1 MEGDREKPTLNTDA
15 NQGRITDMPRQ
26 ASFLFVLATTVS
38 LSGGVAVAQGASPA
52 EFFKDKTIRVLVGH
66 PPGGSYD
73 FYARLAAD
81 MLKAHLPG
89 VKAVIVENKPGGGGL
104 VATSWFYT
112 QAPQDGTMLAVLPET
127 IGNTQLMEPEVG
139 KWNVERFRYIGS
151 FASANSVF
159 MRRKDSPSKT
169 AEDMKQKE
177 TIVGCTGT
185 TAQSYQYPAL
195 LKALGGFK
203 FKMICGYP
211 GANEYSIALERGEID
226 LVSSAWNSWRVT
238 HKRQLDAG
246 ELVAVIQTG
255 LKRNHEL
262 PDVPLMQELV
272 DDPESKQVIEFA
284 SAGAMI
290 GRALLAPPGVPE
302 ERIAFLRGI
311 FDKMVK
317 DPAMIA
323 MATQR
328 NLELDPTPGT
338 VVQGYSDAI
347 VKTPPAIVAKAAM
360 AFKG

>member
-1 MEGDREKPTLNTDA
+1 MFNKHR
-15 NQGRITDMPRQ
+15 MPLRTFASLIALCAASAGLAQEQQ
-26 ASFLFVLATTVS
+26 ADFY
-38 LSGGVAVAQGASPA
+38 
-52 EFFKDKTIRVLVGH
+52 KDKTIKVMVGH

-81 MLKAHLPG
+81 MLKVNLPQA
-89 VKAVIVENKPGGGGL
+89 KAVIVENKPGGGGL
-104 VATSWFYT
+104 VATSYIYA
-112 QAPQDGTMLAVLPET
+112 QAPRDGTVLAVLPET
-127 IGNTQLMEPEVG
+127 IGNTQVMEPSVG
-139 KWNVERFRYIGS
+139 KWKVEEMRYIGS
-151 FASANSVF
+151 FSPVNTAFV
-159 MRRKDSPSKT
+159 RRKDSPSKT
-169 AEDMKQKE
+169 TQDMKRQE

-195 LKALGGFK
+195 LKVLGGYK

-238 HKRQLDAG
+238 HKRQLENGD
-246 ELVAVIQTG
+246 LVALIQTG

-272 DDPESKQVIEFA
+272 DDPEAKKVIEFA

-302 ERIAFLRGI
+302 ARIAYLREV
-311 FDKMVK
+311 FDRMVQ
-317 DPAMIA
+317 DPAMIE
-323 MATQR
+323 MATKR
-328 NLELDPTPGT
+328 GLELDATPGKT
-338 VVQGYSDAI
+338 VQGYSDAI
-347 VKTPPAIVAKAAM
+347 VRTPPEVIEKAAQ

>member
-1 MEGDREKPTLNTDA
+1 MPCAPPGVNPLFHKPAALLLTLPLA
-15 NQGRITDMPRQ
+15 LAAAAFPAQ
-26 ASFLFVLATTVS
+26 A
-38 LSGGVAVAQGASPA
+38 QSPA
-52 EFFKDKTIRVLVGH
+52 DFYKDKTVKVMVGH

-81 MLKAHLPG
+81 MLRVYLPQA
-89 VKAVIVENKPGGGGL
+89 KAVIVENKPGGGGL
-104 VATSWFYT
+104 IATSYLYG
-112 QAPQDGTMLAVLPET
+112 QAPRDGTVLAVLPET
-127 IGNTQLMEPEVG
+127 IGNTQVLEPEVG
-139 KWNVERFRYIGS
+139 KWKVEEMRYIGS
-151 FASANSVF
+151 FSPVNTAFV
-159 MRRKDSPSKT
+159 RRKDSPSKT
-169 AEDMKQKE
+169 PADMKRQE

-195 LKALGGFK
+195 LKVLGGYN

-238 HKRQLDAG
+238 HSRQLGNG

-255 LKRNHEL
+255 LKRNREL

-272 DDPESKQVIEFA
+272 EDPQARKVIEFA

-302 ERIAFLRGI
+302 DRIAWLREL
-311 FDKMVK
+311 FDKMVA
-317 DPAMIA
+317 DPAMID
-323 MATQR
+323 MATKR
-328 NLELDPTPGT
+328 ALEIDPAPGA

-347 VKTPPAIVAKAAM
+347 VKTPPDVVEKAAA

>member
-1 MEGDREKPTLNTDA
+1 MGMHRAAMLGALALSAAFTLPVT
-15 NQGRITDMPRQ
+15 
-26 ASFLFVLATTVS
+26 AS
-38 LSGGVAVAQGASPA
+38 AQTPDW
-52 EFFKDKTIRVLVGH
+52 FKDKTIKVMVGH

-81 MLKAHLPG
+81 MLRVYIPEA
-89 VKAVIVENKPGGGGL
+89 KAVIVENRPGGGGL
-104 VATSWFYT
+104 VATSYFNN
-112 QAPQDGTMLAVLPET
+112 QAPKDGTVLAVLPET

-139 KWNVERFRYIGS
+139 KWNVVDMRYIGS
-151 FASANSVF
+151 FAPVNTAFV
-159 MRRKDSPSKT
+159 RRKNSPSKT
-169 AEDMKQKE
+169 PADMKSQE

-195 LKALGGFK
+195 LKVLGGYK

-238 HKRQLDAG
+238 HKRQLDNG

-255 LKRNHEL
+255 LKRNREL
-262 PDVPLMQELV
+262 ANVPLMQELV
-272 DDPESKQVIEFA
+272 DDPKAKQVIEFT

-302 ERIAFLRGI
+302 ERIAYLRAL
-311 FDKMVK
+311 FDKMVA
-317 DPAMIA
+317 DPAMQE
-323 MATQR
+323 MAAKR
-328 NLELDPTPGT
+328 NLELDPASGT

-347 VKTPPAIVAKAAM
+347 AKTPPEIVKLAAE
-360 AFKG
+360 AFKS

>member
-1 MEGDREKPTLNTDA
+1 MSQMRTSRTRA
-15 NQGRITDMPRQ
+15 R
-26 ASFLFVLATTVS
+26 VLALSAGLMALAMSGAAQAQDAMQAQADFYKGKTV
-38 LSGGVAVAQGASPA
+38 
-52 EFFKDKTIRVLVGH
+52 RVMVGH

-81 MLKAHLPG
+81 MLKVHLPQAA
-89 VKAVIVENKPGGGGL
+89 AVIVENKPGGGG
-104 VATSWFYT
+104 VIATNYLYS
-112 QAPQDGTMLAVLPET
+112 QAPRDGTVLAVFPET
-127 IGNTQLMEPEVG
+127 IANTQVMEPDVG
-139 KWNVERFRYIGS
+139 KWKVQDMRYIGS
-151 FASANSVF
+151 FSPVNTAFV
-159 MRRKDSPSKT
+159 RRKNSPSKT
-169 AEDMKQKE
+169 PEDMKRQE

-195 LKALGGFK
+195 LKVLGGFK

-238 HKRQLDAG
+238 HSRQLGNG

-262 PDVPLMQELV
+262 PNVPLMQELV
-272 DDPESKQVIEFA
+272 DDPFAKKVIEFA

-302 ERIAFLRGI
+302 ERIAFLRDL
-311 FDKMVK
+311 FDK
-317 DPAMIA
+317 A
-323 MATQR
+323 MADPEIKEMAAKR
-328 NLELDPTPGT
+328 NLELDPAPGA

-347 VKTPPAIVAKAAM
+347 VKTPPDVVEKAAQ

>member
-1 MEGDREKPTLNTDA
+1 MFHKPSALLLTLPLTLA
-15 NQGRITDMPRQ
+15 AAAFPAQ
-26 ASFLFVLATTVS
+26 A
-38 LSGGVAVAQGASPA
+38 QSPA
-52 EFFKDKTIRVLVGH
+52 EFFRDKTVKVMVGH

-81 MLKAHLPG
+81 MLRVYLPQA
-89 VKAVIVENKPGGGGL
+89 KAVIVENKPGGGGL
-104 VATSWFYT
+104 IATSYLYG
-112 QAPQDGTMLAVLPET
+112 QAPRDGTVLAVLPET
-127 IGNTQLMEPEVG
+127 IGNTQVLEPEVG
-139 KWNVERFRYIGS
+139 KWKVEEMRYIGS
-151 FASANSVF
+151 FSPVNTAFV
-159 MRRKDSPSKT
+159 RRKDSPSKT
-169 AEDMKQKE
+169 PADMKRQE

-195 LKALGGFK
+195 LKVLGGYK

-238 HKRQLDAG
+238 HSRQLGNG

-255 LKRNHEL
+255 LKRNREL

-272 DDPESKQVIEFA
+272 EDPQDKKVIEFA

-302 ERIAFLRGI
+302 DRIAWLREV
-311 FDKMVK
+311 FDKMVA
-317 DPAMIA
+317 DPAMID
-323 MATQR
+323 MATKR
-328 NLELDPTPGT
+328 ALEIDPAPGA

-347 VKTPPAIVAKAAM
+347 VKTPPDVVEKAAA

>member
-1 MEGDREKPTLNTDA
+1 M
-15 NQGRITDMPRQ
+15 
-26 ASFLFVLATTVS
+26 
-38 LSGGVAVAQGASPA
+38 
-52 EFFKDKTIRVLVGH
+52 VGH

-81 MLKAHLPG
+81 MLRVALPQA
-89 VKAVIVENKPGGGGL
+89 KAVIVENKPGGGGV
-104 VATSWFYT
+104 VATGYLYS
-112 QAPQDGTMLAVLPET
+112 QAPRDGTVFAVFPET
-127 IGNTQLMEPEVG
+127 IANTQVLEPDVG
-139 KWNVERFRYIGS
+139 KWKVQDMRYIGS
-151 FASANSVF
+151 FAPVNTAFV
-159 MRRKDSPSKT
+159 RRKNSPAKT
-169 AEDMKQKE
+169 PDDMKKQE

-195 LKALGGFK
+195 LKVLGGYK

-211 GANEYSIALERGEID
+211 GAAEYSLALERSEID

-238 HKRQLDAG
+238 HGQKIKDG

-255 LKRNHEL
+255 LKRNREL

-272 DDPESKQVIEFA
+272 EDPVAKRVIEFA

-302 ERIAFLRGI
+302 ERIAYLRAL
-311 FDKMVK
+311 FDKMVA
-317 DPAMIA
+317 DPVMIE
-323 MATQR
+323 MAEKR
-328 NLELDPTPGT
+328 GLELDPTPGT

-347 VKTPPAIVAKAAM
+347 VKTPADVVEKAAQ